1 MTFNKK
7 LRGYDPAQVDSYI
20 QEMEHSAQRE
30 KEIRVAQ
37 KERIDQLME
46 ENLTLQQ
53 QVKKYREDEQA
64 ISQSLIV
71 SQNLA
76 QRMKYDAEKYSDIV
90 LTRAKIFYAT
100 WRAYSQTIISSLS
113 PEEVAQFNRLQ
124 SKIEEIINAFEGED
138 IAKEYEERHFEE
150 TIVHSAATTA
160 SAKSAKVG
168 STGYKNPITKIEQTA
183 EHAIEFDE
191 LNRSDLSLEDLCA
204 ELGLTAKK

>member
-20 QEMEHSAQRE
+20 QEMEKTAQRE
-30 KEIRVAQ
+30 LEIRVAQ

-113 PEEVAQFNRLQ
+113 PEEVAQFNKLQ
-124 SKIEEIINAFEGED
+124 TKIEDIINAYEGED

-150 TIVHSAATTA
+150 HIVRSAASTVAKRPTATT
-160 SAKSAKVG
+160 S
-168 STGYKNPITKIEQTA
+168 YKNPISKIEKTA

-204 ELGLTAKK
+204 ELGLTAKKG